1 MNNYDIRSLRLGMI
15 GGGEGAYIG
24 EIHRIS
30 SRMDGSFQL
39 VAGAFDVDPLRGRT
53 FAARQGISSDRAYG
67 SYQELIAGETEREDR
82 VELVAI
88 CTPNF
93 THYPI
98 AKGLLEAG
106 FDVICEK
113 PLTTT
118 IEDALDLEKLTAST
132 GRFLGVTYTYCG
144 YPMIHEAREMIARG
158 DLGTLRTVQ
167 VEYPLEWMAEAI
179 EAEGNAQAAWRTDPK
194 KNGRGGAIG
203 DIGTHAYHLAGFVT
217 GLKLDCLI
225 SDLATFVHGRQLD
238 DNAHVMLRY
247 EGGARGLLWASQ
259 VALGCSNGLR
269 LRVFGEKGGLF
280 WQQEAPNELL
290 FAPLNQQSRTIKRGA
305 DYLSPAT
312 VARMRTPP
320 GHPEGYLEAF
330 SNLYAGFAEAVR
342 SRAEDRSPE
351 PIGQNLPTLHDGV
364 KGVAFV
370 DAVVD
375 CHESE
380 APVWIR
386 PAVI

>member
-1 MNNYDIRSLRLGMI
+1 MSSNRPLRLGMI
-15 GGGEGAYIG
+15 GGGDGAYIG
-24 EIHRIS
+24 GIHRIAA
-30 SRMDGSFQL
+30 RMDGAFTL
-39 VAGAFDVDPLRGRT
+39 VAGAFDVDPERGT
-53 FAARQGISSDRAYG
+53 AFAVKEGISPDRAYG
-67 SYQELIAGETEREDR
+67 SYQDLIAGERTREDK
-82 VELVAI
+82 VDMVAI

-98 AKGLLEAG
+98 AKALIEAG

-118 IEDALDLEKLTAST
+118 IEDAIDLEKLIAAT

-158 DLGTLRTVQ
+158 DLGAIRTVQ

-179 EAEGNAQAAWRTDPK
+179 EADGNAQAAWRTDPK

-217 GLKLDCLI
+217 GLNLESLM
-225 SDLATFVHGRQLD
+225 SDLATFVPGRQLD

-280 WQQEAPNELL
+280 WEQEAPNELL
-290 FAPLNQQSRTIKRGA
+290 FAPLNEQSRKIKRGA
-305 DYLSPAT
+305 DYLSDAT
-312 VARMRTPP
+312 VARMRTPA

-330 SNLYAGFAEAVR
+330 SNLYAGFAEIFRA
-342 SRAEDRSPE
+342 RAENRLPE
-351 PIGQNLPTLHDGV
+351 EIGQNLPTLYDGV

-375 CHESE
+375 CHEGD
-380 APVWIR
+380 APAWVR
-386 PAVI
+386 PKVI

>member
-1 MNNYDIRSLRLGMI
+1 MNNNRPLRLGMI

-24 EIHRIS
+24 GIHRIAA
-30 SRMDGSFQL
+30 RMDGSFTL
-39 VAGAFDVDPLRGRT
+39 VAGAFDVDPERGAA
-53 FAARQGISSDRAYG
+53 FAVNEGISPDRAYG
-67 SYQELIAGETEREDR
+67 SYQELIEGEVKRDDK
-82 VELVAI
+82 VDMVAI

-98 AKGLLEAG
+98 AKALLEAG

-118 IEDALDLEKLTAST
+118 IEDALDLEKLSEKT
-132 GRFLGVTYTYCG
+132 GCFLGVTYTYCG
-144 YPMIHEAREMIARG
+144 YPMVHEAREMIERG
-158 DLGTLRTVQ
+158 DLGAIRTVQ
-167 VEYPLEWMAEAI
+167 VEYPLEWMAEAV
-179 EAEGNAQAAWRTDPK
+179 EADGNAQAAWRTDPK
-194 KNGRGGAIG
+194 KNGRGGVIG

-217 GLKLDCLI
+217 GLKIDSLM
-225 SDLATFVHGRQLD
+225 SDLATFVEGRSLD

-280 WQQEAPNELL
+280 WSQESPNELMH
-290 FAPLNQQSRTIKRGA
+290 APLNGRSRTIKRGA
-305 DYLSPAT
+305 DELSEAAN
-312 VARMRTPP
+312 VRIRTPA

-330 SNLYAGFAEAVR
+330 SNLYAGFAEVAKA
-342 SRAEDRSPE
+342 RAENRAPLK
-351 PIGQNLPTLHDGV
+351 IGENLPTLHDGV

-375 CHESE
+375 CHEGD
-380 APVWIR
+380 APTWIK
-386 PAVI
+386 PAII

>member
-1 MNNYDIRSLRLGMI
+1 MSSNRPLRLGMI
-15 GGGEGAYIG
+15 GGGDGAYIG
-24 EIHRIS
+24 GIHRIAA
-30 SRMDGSFQL
+30 RMDGAFTL
-39 VAGAFDVDPLRGRT
+39 VAGAFDVDPERGT
-53 FAARQGISSDRAYG
+53 AFAVKEGISPDRAYG
-67 SYQELIAGETEREDR
+67 SYQDLIAGERTREDK
-82 VELVAI
+82 VDMVAI

-98 AKGLLEAG
+98 AKALIEAG

-118 IEDALDLEKLTAST
+118 IEDALDLEKLIAAT

-158 DLGTLRTVQ
+158 DLGAIRTVQ

-179 EAEGNAQAAWRTDPK
+179 EADGNAQAAWRTDPK

-217 GLKLDCLI
+217 GLNLESLM
-225 SDLATFVHGRQLD
+225 SDLATFVPGRQLD

-280 WQQEAPNELL
+280 WEQESPNELL
-290 FAPLNQQSRTIKRGA
+290 FSPLNEQSRKIKRGA
-305 DYLSPAT
+305 GYLSPAA
-312 VARMRTPP
+312 VARMRTPA

-330 SNLYAGFAEAVR
+330 SNLYAGFAETVR
-342 SRAEDRSPE
+342 ARAEGRLPE
-351 PIGQNLPTLHDGV
+351 QIGQNLPTLRDGV

-375 CHESE
+375 CHE
-380 APVWIR
+380 ADVPAWVR
-386 PAVI
+386 PNVI